1 MLNHLDP
8 ASALAVALLIFCF
21 VMVILFEATNGF
33 HDAANAVATVIYTKS
48 LKPGQAVVLSGILNF
63 LGVLLGGIAVAYAL
77 VELIPAEVLTP
88 PDGGPAVGMLVA
100 LFSAALFWNI
110 GTWWLALPNS
120 SSHCLIGSLIGVAVG
135 NAFARSRSLADGV
148 HWAQLWKVLEALA
161 LSPIIGFVFAGLL
174 YFVCR
179 KTLHDENLYKP
190 AGDKPPVWWMRGI
203 LILTCSGVSFAHGT
217 NDGQKSIGLIMLT
230 IIGLFPASYALN
242 PQASHSLDQLPAIL
256 QQAEPLIT
264 KYGDDEKQTAL
275 DAAHS
280 IEQRRGGSPGGG
292 AAEPAPPAAG
302 SAPPDAAAANSRSS
316 AAAQAQS
323 KQQKSDVRGDV
334 YRVISQLKHA
344 VESKSISAPEKKES
358 QRLSK
363 ELGHYVEYA
372 PLWVR
377 MLSALCLGIG
387 TMIGY
392 KRIVTTLGRAPRQC
406 PPHPGARRFRRVGV
420 CRRYRNGGL
429 HGIPGQ
435 HHAHRNFRH
444 RRHDGRLGR
453 RAALGRDPAHRPCLG
468 THVAGDH
475 SRRGRA
481 VLSVGESEVLAKQAL
496 QRLRSLSGEEHRAHW
511 DVVPHGRCDRSETGS
526 SKGPA

>member
-1 MLNHLDP
+1 MLTHLDP
-8 ASALAVALLIFCF
+8 ASALAIALLIFCF
-21 VMVILFEATNGF
+21 VMVVLFEATNGF

-48 LKPGQAVVLSGILNF
+48 LKPGQAVMLSGVLNF
-63 LGVLLGGIAVAYAL
+63 LGVLLGGIAVAYTL

-100 LFSAALFWNI
+100 LFVAALFWNI

-135 NAFARSRSLADGV
+135 NAFARSRSLAEGV
-148 HWAQLWKVLEALA
+148 HWPQLWKVLEALA
-161 LSPIIGFVFAGLL
+161 VSPVLGFVLAGAL
-174 YFVCR
+174 YFICR

-190 AGDKPPVWWMRGI
+190 VGDEPPIWWMRGI

-230 IIGLFPASYALN
+230 IIGLFPATYALN
-242 PQASHSLDQLPAIL
+242 PHASGSLGQLPAIL
-256 QQAEPLIT
+256 RQAEPLVS

-280 IEQRRGGSPGGG
+280 LEQRAGTAQGAGTPQPLPSPDD
-292 AAEPAPPAAG
+292 PHAG
-302 SAPPDAAAANSRSS
+302 T
-316 AAAQAQS
+316 

-344 VESKSISAPEKKES
+344 EESKSIGEAEKKDA

-363 ELGHYVEYA
+363 QLGSYVEYA
-372 PLWVR
+372 PVWVR

-392 KRIVTTLGRAPRQC
+392 KRIVKTLGERLGNVHLTPAQ
-406 PPHPGARRFRRVGV
+406 GASAELVSALLIGTAGFTGLPVSTTHIVTSGIGGTMVASGAGLRWAMIRRIVLAWV
-420 CRRYRNGGL
+420 LTLPVTILVAGGL
-429 HGIPGQ
+429 YY
-435 HHAHRNFRH
+435 
-444 RRHDGRLGR
+444 L
-453 RAALGRDPAHRPCLG
+453 
-468 THVAGDH
+468 
-475 SRRGRA
+475 
-481 VLSVGESEVLAKQAL
+481 LASPKF
-496 QRLRSLSGEEHRAHW
+496 
-511 DVVPHGRCDRSETGS
+511 
-526 SKGPA
+526 